1 MAYETDTVLG
11 ASALLAALETFL
23 VANGWTVVRSGSI
36 AGSVDFTNNNLVVSN
51 TGFGGNDIIYAG
63 FELDTD
69 DLYSGT
75 ATFANLGLQSFT
87 AFDASLDNDDQEGA
101 NATRPI
107 LVSEVSASID
117 YHFICND
124 RRIIV
129 ITSHSSGTIW
139 EIAYIGYI
147 IPYGNKEEFANPVFV
162 GGTTMYANTLISDFT
177 NKHRSFFDPTA
188 YKPNPSNDALHV
200 AYLKVGSN
208 WTAFANRIY
217 TVGDLTI
224 SYSNLRTMMPYAS
237 NNTNTPIWR
246 SLGINEDGY
255 YCLFPITFIDKYD
268 ANTVYGELDGIYAVI
283 SSALSAGDII
293 TYDGDN
299 YIIVQNTY
307 GTLTD
312 NLCAVR
318 LT

>member
-1 MAYETDTVLG
+1 MAYETNTVLG
-11 ASALLAALETFL
+11 VSALLAALETFL
-23 VANGWTVVRSGSI
+23 VANGWSVVRSESI
-36 AGSVDFTNNNLVVSN
+36 SGGVDFTNNNLVVSN

-63 FELDTD
+63 FELITD
-69 DLYSGT
+69 PSDGGS
-75 ATFANLGLQSFT
+75 ATYGNLLLQSFT
-87 AFDASLDNDDQEGA
+87 AFDASLSNTQQEGA
-101 NATRPI
+101 LKNPNYVF

-129 ITSHSSGTIW
+129 ITSHDSGNIW

-147 IPYGNKEEFANPVFV
+147 IPYGNKEEFASPVFV
-162 GGTTMYANTLISDFT
+162 GGSGITTSTDITSVT
-177 NKHRSFFDPTA
+177 NYHNAFFDPTSIFIS
-188 YKPNPSNDALHV
+188 SNYWYNAF
-200 AYLKVGSN
+200 LKVGSN
-208 WTAFANRIY
+208 WTGFANKVY
-217 TVGDLTI
+217 DVSASAL

-237 NNTNTPIWR
+237 NNTNTPIWQ
-246 SLGINEDGY
+246 SLGENEDGY
-255 YCLFPITFIDKYD
+255 YNLFPITFVDKYD

-307 GTLTD
+307 STSA
-312 NLCAVR
+312 NSLCAVR